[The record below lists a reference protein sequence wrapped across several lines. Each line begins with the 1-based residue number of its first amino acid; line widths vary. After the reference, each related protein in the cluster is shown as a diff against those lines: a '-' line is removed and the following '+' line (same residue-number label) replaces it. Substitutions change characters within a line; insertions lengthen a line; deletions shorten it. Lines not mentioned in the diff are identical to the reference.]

1 MPFEPFSN
9 CPSGIPRGSELS
21 WGSRGLLGSQMWL
34 SVVESDGWVRKKKKT
49 DLDLN
54 F

>member
-1 MPFEPFSN
+1 
-9 CPSGIPRGSELS
+9 
-21 WGSRGLLGSQMWL
+21 MWL